1 MEDFLTPSAL
11 LLVALYV
18 KIRLDKIDSV
28 LEDISLTQ
36 EDYISKENS
45 FEQDLNT
52 RLESLQNMRFSPMTF
67 RQGVSQKEFK
77 R

>member
-67 RQGVSQKEFK
+67 RQGVRRNLRDE
-77 R
+77 